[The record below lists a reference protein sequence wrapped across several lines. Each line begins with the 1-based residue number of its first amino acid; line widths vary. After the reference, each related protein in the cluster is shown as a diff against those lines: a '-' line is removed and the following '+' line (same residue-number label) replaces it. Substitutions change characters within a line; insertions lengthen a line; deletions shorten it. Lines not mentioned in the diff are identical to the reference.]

1 MALGRDERVAWLQRV
16 PLLKDCDPE
25 LIGAVADLTEEQ
37 SFAPG
42 ELVVRQ
48 GQVGNGL
55 YIVVAGAVR
64 IVGGTTE
71 LERLGPG
78 DFFGEL
84 SVIDREPRSATVV
97 ADGPT
102 TCLALASWDLDEL
115 LAHSPGLAQNL
126 LRELAGRLRRADA
139 RLRD

>member
-16 PLLKDCDPE
+16 PLFAGCDPE
-25 LIGAVADLTEEQ
+25 LIGAVADLTAEQ

-42 ELVVRQ
+42 ELIVRE

-64 IVGGTTE
+64 IVGGTRE

-78 DFFGEL
+78 EPFGEL
-84 SVIDREPRSATVV
+84 SVIDRQPRSATVV

-115 LAHSPGLAQNL
+115 LARSPRLAQNL
-126 LRELAGRLRRADA
+126 LRGLVGRLRRADA

>member
-1 MALGRDERVAWLQRV
+1 MALGRDERIAWLGRV
-16 PLLKDCDPE
+16 PLFGGCDE
-25 LIGAVADLTEEQ
+25 QLIGEVADLMGEAT
-37 SFAPG
+37 FADG
-42 ELVVRQ
+42 EPIVRQ

-55 YIVVAGAVR
+55 YVIVSGAVR
-64 IVGGTTE
+64 ILGGTTE

-84 SVIDREPRSATVV
+84 SVIDREPRSATVI

-102 TCLALASWDLDEL
+102 GCLALASWDLDEL
-115 LAHSPGLAQNL
+115 LARSPELAQNL
-126 LRELAGRLRRADA
+126 LRGLAARLRRADA